1 MALEPNVHWAGG
13 NAPLPYW
20 RRLNEAFTVYMRQ
33 WNLSVN
39 AYAVLVLIYES
50 GDGLEPARLAK
61 MIGLKRQLVAII
73 LRDLAKRGFVVRHPN
88 AEDRRRRPVRFTRA
102 GAAFADR
109 VISAV
114 RAVQSKAQNVFTP
127 EEAARFREYS
137 SRYVDAIYAIAGV
150 AEAPDPEV
158 PDAKAETADDADTQD
173 VAEA

>member
-61 MIGLKRQLVAII
+61 MIGLKRAEQGAECLHARRGGPLPRVLVA
-73 LRDLAKRGFVVRHPN
+73 LR
-88 AEDRRRRPVRFTRA
+88 
-102 GAAFADR
+102 
-109 VISAV
+109 
-114 RAVQSKAQNVFTP
+114 
-127 EEAARFREYS
+127 
-137 SRYVDAIYAIAGV
+137 
-150 AEAPDPEV
+150 
-158 PDAKAETADDADTQD
+158 
-173 VAEA
+173 